1 MDYYLNLAENLV
13 IFLFINDDNNFHNH
27 QRICMSA
34 GMLIANLPQRFYEKI
49 DFSFIIEGMEAESDI
64 IIFC

>member
-1 MDYYLNLAENLV
+1 MENLS
-13 IFLFINDDNNFHNH
+13 IDLTINDIDNIDNH
-27 QRICMSA
+27 QRMCMNA
-34 GMLIANLPQRFYEKI
+34 GLLIANLPQRFYEKT